1 MDEDTQEQI
10 QLINGI
16 GFSGVPVCLTY
27 AVVFILSGHTFLGLW
42 FLLGIPIFAISTY
55 MINILGYKVCRIVMC
70 IFIPLFW
77 LTVTVMFGRECG
89 FYLGFIVISFPPL
102 LFFPTVRKAI
112 PFVAWSVLCLIGSIV
127 LLGVVDQPTEIEFWL
142 ALYYLNLGVVL
153 MTTFIVISI
162 FREQII
168 ENRLIVREQKREI
181 IDSINYAARIQAAAL
196 PMQSIKAKLFPNSFV
211 LFLPKD
217 IVSGDFYW
225 FGEKNGKNLIAAIDC
240 TGHGVPGAFMSM
252 IGNSFL
258 NEIVLERGTT
268 EPAIILDKLRA
279 KIIRTLAQDESGP
292 SQKDGMDMALLSFD
306 NSTGTVEFAGA
317 KNPLYYIRGGE
328 LNEIKGDKMP
338 IGEEAGE
345 HRDFTNH
352 QLELQSGDVYYLFT
366 DGYPDQFGGPRGKK
380 YKYSNFKKL
389 IMKHHQL
396 QMSEQE
402 SLLLEEFTDW
412 KASFEQ
418 LDDVCVIGVKV

>member
-1 MDEDTQEQI
+1 MDEDTQEEI

-27 AVVFILSGHTFLGLW
+27 ALVFIVTGHTFLGLW
-42 FLLGIPIFAISTY
+42 FLIGIPIFAISTY
-55 MINILGYKVCRIVMC
+55 AINIVGYKACRTIMC
-70 IFIPLFW
+70 IIVPLFW

-112 PFVAWSVLCLIGSIV
+112 PFVAWGVICLIGSII
-127 LLGVVDQPTEIEFWL
+127 LLDVVDKPTEIEYWL
-142 ALYYLNLGVVL
+142 ALYYLNVGVVL
-153 MTTFIVISI
+153 MTTFVVISI

-181 IDSINYAARIQAAAL
+181 IDSINYASRIQTAAL
-196 PMQSIKAKLFPNSFV
+196 PMQSLKAKLFPNSFV

-225 FGEKNGKNLIAAIDC
+225 FGEKDGRKLIAAIDC

-258 NEIVLERGTT
+258 HEIVLEQGYT
-268 EPAIILDKLRA
+268 EPAIVLDKLRA
-279 KIIRTLAQDESGP
+279 KIIRTLDQDESGP
-292 SQKDGMDMALLSFD
+292 SQKDGMDMALLAFD
-306 NSTGTVEFAGA
+306 DSARTVEFAGA
-317 KNPLYYIRGGE
+317 KNPLYYMRNGE
-328 LNEIKGDKMP
+328 LNELKGDKMP

-352 QLELQSGDVYYLFT
+352 KLEVQSGDVYYLFT
-366 DGYPDQFGGPRGKK
+366 DGYPDQFGGEKGKK
-380 YKYSNFKKL
+380 YKYSNFKKFL
-389 IMKHHQL
+389 VKHHQRP
-396 QMSEQE
+396 MIDQE
-402 SLLLEEFTDW
+402 NILLEEFNDW
-412 KASFEQ
+412 KRDLEQ